1 MREGRKVMVRGEI
14 PRRSC
19 TRPMKQPRP
28 SLIALTAKED

>member
-14 PRRSC
+14 PRRRSQL
-19 TRPMKQPRP
+19 PMKQPRP